1 MDTIKITD
9 KKGVKIIA
17 HRGVSGIETENTNSA
32 FIAAGNR
39 SYFGIETDIHKTG
52 DGKFVLIHDDTTGRV
67 AIDDLAVEKST
78 FDTLRSLILTDRD
91 GIKRRSDLRIPT
103 LAEYININM
112 KYGKVGVLE
121 LKNAMEE
128 DDIYRICDEI
138 ERLGYMNGVIFIS
151 FCYENLVYLRKKYPQ
166 QAAQFLTGEYDGGL
180 IGRLKEY
187 NLDLD
192 IHYKALTAE
201 NTAML
206 KEAGITVNCWTVDDS
221 ADAAKLI
228 GYGVDMITSNI
239 LE

>member
-1 MDTIKITD
+1 MDTIKISD

-17 HRGVSGIETENTNSA
+17 HRGVSGLETENTNSA
-32 FIAAGNR
+32 FVAAGNR

-91 GIKRRSDLRIPT
+91 GIRRRSDLRIPT
-103 LAEYININM
+103 LSEYININR

-121 LKNAMEE
+121 LKNVMEE

-138 ERLGYMNGVIFIS
+138 KQLGYMNGVIFIS
-151 FCYENLVYLRKKYPQ
+151 FCYENLVYLRKKYPE
-166 QAAQFLTGEYDGGL
+166 QAAQFLTSEYDDGL

-192 IHYKALTAE
+192 IYYKALNGE

-206 KEAGITVNCWTVDDS
+206 KTAGITVNCWTVDDPV
-221 ADAAKLI
+221 DAAKLI